1 MDKVLAH
8 YDKNK
13 PLLMSSDIFLGAIEA
28 AEKQGISLQ
37 PSMQASGVQEKWL
50 HPPESFVPIHT
61 VVEFFND
68 VAKRNQCEQF
78 GFLTGLEQPPNR
90 FSHVGRIVKFAPTLG
105 VAIEDAMALSLLN
118 SEFSRWELLIE
129 GEYASLVRRTRVALS
144 LPMSQL
150 QTLAVTV
157 VFKSLLSLVGRQLQV
172 HQISFSHD
180 SNDYLRKMETFFRAP
195 VLFNQPYNG
204 IVFPAAALEV
214 KLPSADQELYHLLL
228 APLRERAEAYK
239 ELDNVVSKVAFQ
251 IRSTMGTSKCNFD
264 TISQRL
270 AMHPRTLQ
278 RQLAEHGLHFK
289 GLLNDIRH
297 QQAEEFLRTSGVS
310 ILELSELLGYQNAS
324 AFSRAFKNVSGMSP
338 AKWQA
343 LNR

>member
-37 PSMQASGVQEKWL
+37 PSMQACGVHEKWL

-61 VVEFFND
+61 VVDFFND
-68 VAKRNQCEQF
+68 VAERNRCEHF
-78 GFLTGLEQPPNR
+78 GFLTGVEQPPHR
-90 FSHVGRIVKFAPTLG
+90 FSHVGRLMKFAPTLG
-105 VAIEDAMALSLLN
+105 VAIRDGMDLSLLN
-118 SEFSRWELLIE
+118 SEFSRWELNVE
-129 GEYASLVRRTRVALS
+129 GEYASLIRRTRVALS
-144 LPMSQL
+144 APMSQL
-150 QTLAVTV
+150 QTLAVTL
-157 VFKSLLSLVGRQLQV
+157 VFKSLLALVGQQVQV
-172 HQISFSHD
+172 HQICFSHG
-180 SNDYLRKMETFFRAP
+180 SNDYHRKMEAFFRAP
-195 VLFNQPYNG
+195 VLFNQSYNG
-204 IVFPAAALEV
+204 IVFPAATLAVE
-214 KLPSADQELYHLLL
+214 LPSADQELYQLLL
-228 APLRERAEAYK
+228 DQLRVKAEVYK
-239 ELDNVVSKVAFQ
+239 EFDNVVSKVVFQ

-278 RQLAEHGLHFK
+278 RQLAEHGVHFK
-289 GLLNDIRH
+289 GLLNEIRH
-297 QQAEEFLRTSGVS
+297 QQAEEFLRTSSVS

-324 AFSRAFKNVSGMSP
+324 AFSRAFKNISGMSP